1 MNNIRA
7 YHFASESKERKG
19 NICNCPK
26 MDSFFSLVSA
36 FPPFHFPYSFEIRQS
51 LSFRDK
57 EYILIQDLNQLN
69 SPNTLHLVA
78 AKTKGTKRKQY
89 WVFLETN
96 DKKKKGP
103 RFHVVVFSFLFFFLW
118 MQTPQKRCITQGYS
132 KFTRIRQRTEMRKT
146 I

>member
-26 MDSFFSLVSA
+26 MDSFFGLVSA

-51 LSFRDK
+51 LSFRDR
-57 EYILIQDLNQLN
+57 EYILIQYLNQLN

-78 AKTKGTKRKQY
+78 AKNKGTKRKQY
-89 WVFLETN
+89 WVFLETD
-96 DKKKKGP
+96 DKKKRAPG
-103 RFHVVVFSFLFFFLW
+103 FMLLFFIFFSFFLDAD
-118 MQTPQKRCITQGYS
+118 TS
-132 KFTRIRQRTEMRKT
+132 KKMHNPGI
-146 I
+146 